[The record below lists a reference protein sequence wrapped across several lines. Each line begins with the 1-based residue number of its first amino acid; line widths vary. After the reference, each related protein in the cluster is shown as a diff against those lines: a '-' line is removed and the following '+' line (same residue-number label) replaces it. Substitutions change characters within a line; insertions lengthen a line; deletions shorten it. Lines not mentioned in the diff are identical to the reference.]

1 MSGYIDSEKLKDNV
15 KRYLEKL
22 ASHQKIP
29 IYKPIIREISN
40 DICFAIDMLSV
51 DAVEVVRCKDCKFLS
66 HFTDGHLECRL
77 LHDLRPVPCTYV
89 RMQENGFCSYGE
101 RREVTE

>member
-1 MSGYIDSEKLKDNV
+1 MKMPEYVVV
-15 KRYLEKL
+15 KIMPDKKGTSYSLEVV
-22 ASHQKIP
+22 ADTDFV
-29 IYKPIIREISN
+29 N
-40 DICFAIDMLSV
+40 
-51 DAVEVVRCKDCKFLS
+51 VVRCKDCKFLS

-89 RMQENGFCSYGE
+89 RMQENDFCSYGE